1 MLEKELKDLKLLFLR
16 FVIAFSVTCIIFFI
30 IQTLISQ
37 ASELNKSNKAPNF
50 IEFIRIKQDDSL
62 QERKRTIPDKP
73 PTPKRP
79 PQPQVEIDVSKPPP
93 TANLDF
99 DMPDFSLPTD
109 FSGAF
114 MGNLES
120 MGTGT
125 SQLIPIVKVAPRC
138 PREAQISGIDGSVTL
153 LLNVNSNGRVS
164 TIQVKSAKPTRV
176 FNSEAIKAV
185 KRWQFKPK
193 TIDGI
198 AVDQKGELLVEF
210 SCNV

>member
-1 MLEKELKDLKLLFLR
+1 MIINTTKILR
-16 FVIAFSVTCIIFFI
+16 FIIALSVTFAIFFI
-30 IQTLISQ
+30 IQALISQ

-79 PQPQVEIDVSKPPP
+79 PQPQVELDVSKPPP

-153 LLNVNSNGRVS
+153 VLNVNSNGRVS
-164 TIQVKSAKPTRV
+164 SIQVKSAKPTRV

>member
-1 MLEKELKDLKLLFLR
+1 MIKDYSFWIKIIVPIVATIVIFL
-16 FVIAFSVTCIIFFI
+16 I
-30 IQTLISQ
+30 IQSLITQGSGI
-37 ASELNKSNKAPNF
+37 NKDRNNPNYVD
-50 IEFIRIKQDDSL
+50 FIRVKQDDTL

-79 PQPQVEIDVSKPPP
+79 PQPQIELDVNKPPP
-93 TANLDF
+93 VAKLDF
-99 DMPDFSLPTD
+99 EMPDFSLPTD

-114 MGNLES
+114 LSNLES
-120 MGTGT
+120 MGSGI

-138 PREAQISGIDGSVTL
+138 PREAQINGINGSVQML
-153 LLNVNSNGRVS
+153 LTISDAGRVKNIV
-164 TIQVKSAKPTRV
+164 IQSFKPSRV

-193 TIDGI
+193 TIDGV
-198 AVDQKGELLVEF
+198 AVDQKGQLEVEF

>member
-1 MLEKELKDLKLLFLR
+1 MIINIKLLIRFL
-16 FVIAFSVTCIIFFI
+16 IALVVTFTIFFI
-30 IQTLISQ
+30 IQSLISQ

-79 PQPQVEIDVSKPPP
+79 PQPQVELDVSKPPP

-114 MGNLES
+114 MSNLDS
-120 MGTGT
+120 MGTGI

-138 PREAQISGIDGSVTL
+138 PREAQVSGIDGSVTL
-153 LLNVNSNGRVS
+153 LLNVNSSGRVS
-164 TIQVKSAKPTRV
+164 SVRVKSAKPARV
-176 FNSEAIKAV
+176 FNAEAIKAV
-185 KRWQFKPK
+185 RRWQFKPK

-198 AVDQKGELLVEF
+198 AVDQMGELLVEF
-210 SCNV
+210 TCNV

>member
-1 MLEKELKDLKLLFLR
+1 MITKEYRYWIKLIIPIIVTIVIFL
-16 FVIAFSVTCIIFFI
+16 I
-30 IQTLISQ
+30 IQSLITQGSGIDK
-37 ASELNKSNKAPNF
+37 NRNNPNYVD
-50 IEFIRIKQDDSL
+50 FIRIKQDDTL

-79 PQPQVEIDVSKPPP
+79 PQPQIELDVNKPPP
-93 TANLDF
+93 VAKLDF
-99 DMPDFSLPTD
+99 EMPDFSLPTD

-114 MGNLES
+114 LSNLES
-120 MGTGT
+120 MGSGI

-138 PREAQISGIDGSVTL
+138 PREAQINGINGSVKML
-153 LLNVNSNGRVS
+153 LTVSATGRVNNIV
-164 TIQVKSAKPTRV
+164 IQSFKPSRV

-198 AVDQKGELLVEF
+198 AVDQKGELEVEF

>member
-1 MLEKELKDLKLLFLR
+1 MIKDYSYWIKIIAPIVATIVIFL
-16 FVIAFSVTCIIFFI
+16 I
-30 IQTLISQ
+30 IQSLITQGSGI
-37 ASELNKSNKAPNF
+37 NKDRNNPNYVD
-50 IEFIRIKQDDSL
+50 FIRVKQDDTL

-79 PQPQVEIDVSKPPP
+79 PQPQIELDVNKPPP
-93 TANLDF
+93 VAKLDF
-99 DMPDFSLPTD
+99 EMPDFSLPTD

-114 MGNLES
+114 LSNLES
-120 MGTGT
+120 MGSGI

-138 PREAQISGIDGSVTL
+138 PREAQINGINGSVQML
-153 LLNVNSNGRVS
+153 LTISDAGRVKNIV
-164 TIQVKSAKPTRV
+164 IQSFKPSRV

-193 TIDGI
+193 TIDGV
-198 AVDQKGELLVEF
+198 AVDQKGQLEVEF

>member
-1 MLEKELKDLKLLFLR
+1 MTINIKLFLR
-16 FVIAFSVTCIIFFI
+16 FVIAFSVTCTIFFI

-164 TIQVKSAKPTRV
+164 TIQVKSAKPTRI